1 MKKILPRRVSNT
13 KIIFEDE
20 LPLHPIIGAHHKS
33 DSQIGRSFLVMTN
46 YRDPSSYIMMCTNGF
61 ENGNGYGSDVKDKAK
76 KASQYC
82 GQLKDILKHPTL
94 EFYLFDTP
102 KELFAWLAE

>member
-1 MKKILPRRVSNT
+1 MKKILPRPVSNT

-20 LPLHPIIGAHHKS
+20 LPAHPIIGAHHTS
-33 DSQIGRSFLVMTN
+33 NSQIGRSFLVMTN
-46 YRDPSSYIMMCTNGF
+46 YRDPSSYIMMCSNGF
-61 ENGNGYGSDVKDKAK
+61 EIGNGYGSDVKDNAK

-82 GQLKDILKHPTL
+82 GKLEDILKHPTL

-102 KELFAWLAE
+102 KELFAWLAK